1 MTAQPFWWAVFH
13 FWQLGKLDADP
24 AEQSC
29 AGIYADRRQWFAKV
43 MQFNGALSE
52 KMTLRSRWLAAG
64 FAVVI
69 VVLLLGRWRAV
80 GAADLLWANALAV
93 GDAHAEIARV
103 RTLLFVAAFMVAAA
117 WCLGNLWLV
126 YRSIGSVTVPRRL
139 GNIEIV
145 EAVPRQYLLVG
156 FTVLG
161 IGLALAMSF
170 QSGEWWQIRA
180 LASGGAIVGLS
191 DPIFQRDA
199 SYYLFSLPRT
209 RTLHS
214 YATLLAAAMLGVVL
228 ILYAAV
234 GAVRTVKRQ
243 IEVNDQARG
252 HLGALFAT
260 FALAL
265 VWGYRLEPAE
275 YLAGIHNVP
284 FDSVLLDVRLPTA
297 RLLSAVGLITCAAS
311 LLWIRSARTSLVLFG
326 WGALAVLS
334 FVGHYLV
341 PAVAAGVRTDAEL
354 RSALLEEVRG
364 DFTEYAY
371 GLHNMVRVSQPS
383 PRAFPDSSI
392 MGAAELT
399 GPILW
404 DEFAVNRL
412 LNRVARREPYLRFAT
427 SSLGSYRTEDGRVVP
442 VVVAVREVNLSI
454 AQVIDPA
461 FSWERIH
468 MLPYGAVQGVVAVR
482 ADMVSP
488 DGRPHFISDLQRPD
502 SVTSSVIDV
511 ALGDSPLLFGPTTGQ
526 FAVVSKGSVAGVPV
540 GGFVRRL
547 ALAWKLQSWKLL
559 TSPALDASSM
569 VVWNRSVGDRLEAV
583 APFATFGP
591 PRPMVVNKR
600 LFWTAF
606 GYVASTSFPLSER
619 SEWLGASVGLLRA
632 GFVGVVDALT
642 GETSVFLL
650 PDGDALSRTWAEL
663 APEIVSP
670 WHQMPED
677 VRQHLVYP
685 EALFHAQLRLLD
697 GAEELQRAGFFG
709 RLRPPE
715 GGPAGNSFWWLSS
728 ASKDGVAP
736 LRRLSTIQADEP
748 ARLAGLVEGRMT
760 PAGPVLTEYQFRRP
774 WELPSPEQTAGRFVA
789 ERGVDAGVV
798 GPLKIVPVG
807 DGILSLQS
815 TYANPTTEDSVPV
828 LISVAVE
835 WAGAVGEAPT
845 FSAALT
851 EALAADRSA
860 EAVSTDWAAARRWF
874 ERLDVA
880 RESGDWIA
888 FGRAYEQLRQLL
900 MGDSI
905 SCREPGCS
913 R

>member
-1 MTAQPFWWAVFH
+1 MT
-13 FWQLGKLDADP
+13 
-24 AEQSC
+24 S
-29 AGIYADRRQWFAKV
+29 
-43 MQFNGALSE
+43 
-52 KMTLRSRWLAAG
+52 RSRWLVAA
-64 FAVVI
+64 FAVVM
-69 VVLLLGRWRAV
+69 VALLFGRWQAV
-80 GAADLLWANALAV
+80 GAADRLWASALAV
-93 GDAHAEIARV
+93 GDAHAEIARM
-103 RTLLFVAAFMVAAA
+103 RTLLSIAAFMVAAV
-117 WCLGNLWLV
+117 WCFGNLWLV

-145 EAVPRQYLLVG
+145 EAVPRHYLSAG

-161 IGLALAMSF
+161 VGLALATSF
-170 QSGEWWQIRA
+170 QSGDWWQIRA
-180 LASGGAIVGLS
+180 LANSGATVGLS

-199 SYYLFSLPRT
+199 SYYLFSLPWT

-214 YATLLAAAMLGVVL
+214 YTTFLAAATLGVVL
-228 ILYAAV
+228 ILYTAV
-234 GAVRTVKRQ
+234 GAVRWVRRQ
-243 IEVNDQARG
+243 IEVNDQARR
-252 HLGALFAT
+252 HLGALFAV

-284 FDSVLLDVRLPTA
+284 YDSVLVDVRLPTA
-297 RLLSAVGLITCAAS
+297 RLLSAVGLLTCVAS
-311 LLWIRSARTSLVLFG
+311 LLWIWSARTSLVLFG
-326 WGALAVLS
+326 WGSLAVLS

-354 RSALLEEVRG
+354 RSGLLEDVRG

-371 GLHNMVRVSQPS
+371 GLRNMERVSQPS
-383 PRAFPDSSI
+383 PRAAPDASI
-392 MGAAELT
+392 VGAPELT

-412 LNRVARREPYLRFAT
+412 LNRVARQEPYLRFVN
-427 SSLGSYRTEDGRVVP
+427 SSLGTYRTDDGRVVP
-442 VVVAVREVNLSI
+442 VVVAAREVNLSV
-454 AQVIDPA
+454 AQVIDPV

-468 MLPYGAVQGVVAVR
+468 MHPYGAVQGVVAVR
-482 ADMVSP
+482 ADMVSA
-488 DGRPHFISDLQRPD
+488 DGRLHFIPDLRRPD
-502 SVTSSVIDV
+502 SVTSSAVDV
-511 ALGDSPLLFGPTTGQ
+511 ALGESPLLFGPTTGQ

-540 GGFVRRL
+540 GGFLRRL

-559 TSPALDASSM
+559 TSPGLDASSM
-569 VVWNRSVGDRLEAV
+569 VVWNRSVGDRLEAM
-583 APFATFGP
+583 APFATFGR
-591 PRPMVVNKR
+591 PRPIIVNER

-619 SEWLGASVGLLRA
+619 SEWLGATVGLLRA

-670 WHQMPED
+670 WHRMPED

-685 EALFHAQLRLLD
+685 EALFHAQLQLLD

-715 GGPAGNSFWWLSS
+715 GGRAGNTFWWQSS
-728 ASKDGVAP
+728 ASEDGVAP

-760 PAGPVLTEYQFRRP
+760 SAGPVLTEYRFRRP
-774 WELPSPEQTAGRFVA
+774 WELPSPDQTTGRFVV

-798 GPLKIVPVG
+798 GPLKSVPVG

-815 TYANPTTEDSVPV
+815 TYANPTDEDSVPV

-845 FSAALT
+845 FGAALT
-851 EALAADRSA
+851 EALISDRSA

-874 ERLDVA
+874 ERLDLA

-905 SCREPGCS
+905 PCRQPGCS